1 MRTICIH
8 NGFVPYSLS
17 SNISRI
23 SHFLGKFIF
32 TFSLIEFVFFPSL
45 EILYAIIVSIIGC
58 VICRKIVFTSYN
70 LLHYPVSTLAI
81 TFYVFFFMV
90 MPMPA
95 TLLELKPVS
104 YNLYDVV
111 NTYTN
116 LLTLEV
122 ALIVT
127 HLLYKL
133 IVGNKNFIRTIFYK
147 TNFFAC
153 FTSSELWTI
162 ILISLLLYIYRI
174 WNQGLYDE
182 YARNT
187 ATSLPTE
194 LYILN
199 LLFGESYQL
208 VSIFYFRK
216 FGIIKQ
222 PYIIKNWAIIL
233 IAVLSL
239 IVGIASNMRTAS
251 VLVFANTFFLF
262 IVYVIYVQFNY
273 QAYFK
278 PKILISVIILVY
290 FFFGP
295 FMDISKAMLVNRGDR
310 YGVSGAEMLSTTLD
324 TYSQI
329 QNEDASLRFIEDNP
343 NKKDIIWDEEYL
355 SNDILNRFCSIKILD
370 ETLFHAQRIGYAN
383 AEMRQELLLKLFDS
397 FPSIVKSWLGITI
410 PDNFRM
416 HSLTDKLYNL
426 SVHSYSPFT
435 PMGGVKVGT
444 LQGLGL
450 ALFGYWYLI
459 LIIPVFIIIFFLLDA
474 TVCFK
479 DGRIRFSLWFF
490 ANIILCCYYFS
501 DRHYYSYELRFIMR
515 TYIES
520 VVFYLIAINIV
531 KRLPFIKHK

>member
-23 SHFLGKFIF
+23 SHFLGKFILS
-32 TFSLIEFVFFPSL
+32 FSLIEFVFFPSL
-45 EILYAIIVSIIGC
+45 EILYAIIVSIVGC

-104 YNLYDVV
+104 YNLHDVI

-122 ALIVT
+122 ALILT

-133 IVGNKNFIRTIFYK
+133 IVGNKNFIRTIFCK

-153 FTSSELWTI
+153 FTSSELWAI

-208 VSIFYFRK
+208 VFIFYFRK
-216 FGIIKQ
+216 FGIIKR
-222 PYIIKNWAIIL
+222 PYLIKNWAIIL
-233 IAVLSL
+233 VAVLSL

-278 PKILISVIILVY
+278 PKILIPVIILVC

-310 YGVSGAEMLSTTLD
+310 YGVSGAEMLSTTLNNS
-324 TYSQI
+324 TI
-329 QNEDASLRFIEDNP
+329 KAWCM
-343 NKKDIIWDEEYL
+343 KIIG
-355 SNDILNRFCSIKILD
+355 FCLI
-370 ETLFHAQRIGYAN
+370 
-383 AEMRQELLLKLFDS
+383 
-397 FPSIVKSWLGITI
+397 
-410 PDNFRM
+410 
-416 HSLTDKLYNL
+416 
-426 SVHSYSPFT
+426 
-435 PMGGVKVGT
+435 
-444 LQGLGL
+444 LGL
-450 ALFGYWYLI
+450 PKHRFPILRLI
-459 LIIPVFIIIFFLLDA
+459 RVIRTKPITPLPLCLSWK
-474 TVCFK
+474 TV
-479 DGRIRFSLWFF
+479 
-490 ANIILCCYYFS
+490 
-501 DRHYYSYELRFIMR
+501 
-515 TYIES
+515 
-520 VVFYLIAINIV
+520 
-531 KRLPFIKHK
+531 